1 MQPPSLYI
9 TLDGSLMQFVLIL
22 AMEKSMLLQ
31 MVGIQHI
38 LFWTGPNGFTSTS
51 EDISNLCYGEYI
63 LTLDDGISSV
73 TDTFNIFQPQPFV
86 SNLII
91 DSINCYNDFTQ
102 AVINVWGGT
111 QPYTYNWSSG
121 ETTILHH

>member
-1 MQPPSLYI
+1 MGDSTY
-9 TLDGSLMQFVLIL
+9 FY
-22 AMEKSMLLQ
+22 
-31 MVGIQHI
+31 
-38 LFWTGPNGFTSTS
+38 FWTGPNGFTSTS

-102 AVINVWGGT
+102 AVINVWGELNHTLIIGL
-111 QPYTYNWSSG
+111 PR